1 MNTIET
7 EQHRKQC
14 EARQLLKYPKEKRVA
29 HYEAVQKI
37 RGQKAVLELID
48 EVKRQHKLQEEKTV
62 EVELSR

>member
-1 MNTIET
+1 MNTAET
-7 EQHRKQC
+7 EQHRKEC
-14 EARQLLKYPKEKRVA
+14 EARQILKYPKVKRVA

-62 EVELSR
+62 ELDHSR